1 MRAGGRNLSLRTDRK
16 FFVRLLII
24 GQGRQMD
31 LRELLKH
38 ELGLSPWS
46 LATSHDSLA
55 KTNQAD
61 FSKLLKDGVECL
73 TSILPNTTAAIMD
86 AMGMLQ
92 MITLKCA

>member
-1 MRAGGRNLSLRTDRK
+1 
-16 FFVRLLII
+16 
-24 GQGRQMD
+24 MD